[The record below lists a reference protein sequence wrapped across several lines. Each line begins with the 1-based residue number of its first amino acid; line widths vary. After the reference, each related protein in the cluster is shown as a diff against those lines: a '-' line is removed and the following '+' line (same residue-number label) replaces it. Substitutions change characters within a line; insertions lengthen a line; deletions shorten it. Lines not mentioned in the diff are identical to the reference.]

1 MAIKV
6 QFPVG
11 ASDVTVRGLYQWDYG
26 QTLEI
31 ECSEIGS
38 EIVEVH
44 FACANMAEAIVRTCT
59 FSNGIGTVKIP
70 DECLEQTSA
79 VTAWICKVDSTQR
92 HTIKT
97 IVLPLT
103 ARTRPSNIRDIP
115 TDYVDVYGQL
125 IEEVNEA
132 INALEKGNVTA
143 EKAKAADTAGHAT
156 TAGSAVNATY
166 ATSAGSASTAGKASG
181 LEHLYCHIITIDI
194 PRYSTASTANGEMD
208 TVRLIFHIT
217 SPNSTYSANQA
228 YVFLETEVGK
238 PVYCETIYIDTQSNH
253 AEHYAGYVLKG
264 EQATAGWDRI
274 DLVAWDGSVELGGYY
289 NSYLPSV
296 TTVKIY

>member
-79 VTAWICKVDSTQR
+79 VTSWICKVDSTQR

-132 INALEKGNVTA
+132 INALEKGDITA
-143 EKAKAADTAGHAT
+143 AKAHAAT
-156 TAGSAVNATY
+156 SAERANTAGSAASATY
-166 ATSAGSASTAGKASG
+166 ATSAGSANTANTAAKATTADVALSVAGKHAFSVSITDGEGETAYLTGHTIYYVDLVENGIHFSG
-181 LEHLYCHIITIDI
+181 VLAISGYDI
-194 PRYSTASTANGEMD
+194 VSLGMHTLSCIRS
-208 TVRLIFHIT
+208 
-217 SPNSTYSANQA
+217 SAGDK
-228 YVFLETEVGK
+228 Y
-238 PVYCETIYIDTQSNH
+238 TIYISNTGDSSH
-253 AEHYAGYVLKG
+253 PTGTLYFYKIG
-264 EQATAGWDRI
+264 ELR
-274 DLVAWDGSVELGGYY
+274 
-289 NSYLPSV
+289 
-296 TTVKIY
+296 